1 MSSIPSIPSGTASA
15 RKGSGKVS
23 QSDVVVSNED
33 DDYEN
38 ELAPMSR
45 SGGPA
50 ISSGVRGGEEGDYES
65 NVTSDTDETGA
76 SSDEDDD
83 SEISSD
89 NDDEDD
95 MSSVDAAV
103 DGGKVKDDGDGEG
116 DDSSEDE
123 KKPKKKRGAASTSK
137 KNPEDDLTLLGVPH
151 GIFGDDDDDDD
162 DSGDSDAD
170 ADRDSSEYF
179 QKLSSTIR
187 ESYVETYHPESMSHN
202 YDEIQT
208 LARVVR
214 NANGVIVDDLH
225 RTIPIMTKYEKTR
238 ILGQRAKQLNEGA
251 PAFIKIDSTV
261 IDGYL
266 IAVKELEQ
274 KKTPFIIRRPLPNG
288 GSEYW
293 RVQDLEIL

>member
-1 MSSIPSIPSGTASA
+1 MIPSPLKNSKRREKDDEVDSGEAGQENGENIVT
-15 RKGSGKVS
+15 GVS
-23 QSDVVVSNED
+23 DDESTDVSTN
-33 DDYEN
+33 
-38 ELAPMSR
+38 A
-45 SGGPA
+45 
-50 ISSGVRGGEEGDYES
+50 
-65 NVTSDTDETGA
+65 SDTEEETGSS
-76 SSDEDDD
+76 SSDEENDGSDDD
-83 SEISSD
+83 VSSE
-89 NDDEDD
+89 
-95 MSSVDAAV
+95 
-103 DGGKVKDDGDGEG
+103 GGEG
-116 DDSSEDE
+116 GEGGETGGGGEGENSDDDQPKEQT
-123 KKPKKKRGAASTSK
+123 KRIKKKSTQGTRK
-137 KNPEDDLTLLGVPH
+137 KNQEDDLTLLGVPH
-151 GIFGDDDDDDD
+151 GIFGDDEGSEDDDDD
-162 DSGDSDAD
+162 ED

-179 QKLSSTIR
+179 QKLASSVR
-187 ESYVETYHPESMSHN
+187 ESYIETYHPESISHN

-214 NANGVIVDDLH
+214 NADGIIVDDLH

>member
-1 MSSIPSIPSGTASA
+1 MIPTPLRNT
-15 RKGSGKVS
+15 K
-23 QSDVVVSNED
+23 NPEPD
-33 DDYEN
+33 DEYD
-38 ELAPMSR
+38 
-45 SGGPA
+45 
-50 ISSGVRGGEEGDYES
+50 GGEGGEGGGAIDDNSTEAS
-65 NVTSDTDETGA
+65 TNDASDTEDTSGA
-76 SSDEDDD
+76 EDSDAEEKGHGDGDDSDDSDDD
-83 SEISSD
+83 STIAGGEGGGV
-89 NDDEDD
+89 DDD
-95 MSSVDAAV
+95 
-103 DGGKVKDDGDGEG
+103 DGEG
-116 DDSSEDE
+116 GGGDENSDDDDSPHKKQT
-123 KKPKKKRGAASTSK
+123 KKPKKKTASGSGSGAGARK
-137 KNPEDDLTLLGVPH
+137 KNQEDDLTLLGVPH
-151 GIFGDDDDDDD
+151 GIFGDDEG
-162 DSGDSDAD
+162 SGDSDDSDADGGD

-179 QKLSSTIR
+179 QKLANTVR
-187 ESYVETYHPESMSHN
+187 ESYVETYHPEAMSHN

-214 NANGVIVDDLH
+214 NADGVIVDDLH

-251 PAFIKIDSTV
+251 PAFVKIDSTV

>member
-1 MSSIPSIPSGTASA
+1 MSSGIPSLSKKQLLRGEGADA
-15 RKGSGKVS
+15 D
-23 QSDVVVSNED
+23 SDNED
-33 DDYEN
+33 APVIQEEEDDSDAESAAAGSEMN
-38 ELAPMSR
+38 EDTDDDDTTAGTLTS
-45 SGGPA
+45 
-50 ISSGVRGGEEGDYES
+50 GEEDESDDDNGGAAGEGAGATGNDSGDEDKAS
-65 NVTSDTDETGA
+65 GA
-76 SSDEDDD
+76 DNADEDDD
-83 SEISSD
+83 DAAAAAKKKKKRAGPAASRRKK
-89 NDDEDD
+89 NMEDD
-95 MSSVDAAV
+95 M
-103 DGGKVKDDGDGEG
+103 
-116 DDSSEDE
+116 
-123 KKPKKKRGAASTSK
+123 
-137 KNPEDDLTLLGVPH
+137 TLLGVPH
-151 GIFGDDDDDDD
+151 GIQFDDDEEEDE
-162 DSGDSDAD
+162 SSDED
-170 ADRDSSEYF
+170 IEYF
-179 QKLSSTIR
+179 QKLKRSVH
-187 ESYVETYHPESMSHN
+187 ESYIDTYHPESMSHN

-214 NANGVIVDDLH
+214 NSAGVIVDDLH

>member
-1 MSSIPSIPSGTASA
+1 MSSGIPIPPPI
-15 RKGSGKVS
+15 VS
-23 QSDVVVSNED
+23 RNNVGNIND
-33 DDYEN
+33 DDDEYHRAFEG
-38 ELAPMSR
+38 EGA
-45 SGGPA
+45 
-50 ISSGVRGGEEGDYES
+50 GGEGGGGEGGE
-65 NVTSDTDETGA
+65 GH
-76 SSDEDDD
+76 
-83 SEISSD
+83 
-89 NDDEDD
+89 
-95 MSSVDAAV
+95 
-103 DGGKVKDDGDGEG
+103 GGRGDGEG
-116 DDSSEDE
+116 EDVGASDDETNDTSTNASDTDSEVSSDGDENDNVNDNDNDNDNDASENDDSSSSIGGEQENSDDE
-123 KKPKKKRGAASTSK
+123 KQMKKNKKKRSSGK

-151 GIFGDDDDDDD
+151 GIFGDNGDN
-162 DSGDSDAD
+162 DSDSDSDND

-179 QKLSSTIR
+179 QKLASTVR
-187 ESYVETYHPESMSHN
+187 ESYIQTYHPESMSHN

-208 LARVVR
+208 LSRVIR
-214 NANGVIVDDLH
+214 NADGVIVDDLH